1 MTDYIMMDLASK
13 TEQLTRAVEDMKD
26 ILSRMLEGQDQMNE
40 MIEDIR
46 RRVTDYE
53 EDKEEL

>member
-13 TEQLTRAVEDMKD
+13 TEQLTRTVEDLKD
-26 ILSRMLEGQDQMNE
+26 ILSRILEDQDQMNE

-46 RRVTDYE
+46 RQVTDR
-53 EDKEEL
+53 

>member
-26 ILSRMLEGQDQMNE
+26 ILSRILEGQDQMNE

>member
-13 TEQLTRAVEDMKD
+13 TEQLTRAVEDLKD
-26 ILSRMLEGQDQMNE
+26 ILSRILEGQDQMNE

-46 RRVTDYE
+46 RQVTDR
-53 EDKEEL
+53 